1 MNSEISTLSEV
12 IKRIKEE
19 QRLKYTTGFPSLDA
33 IMQGGFSP
41 KLYLLA
47 ADKAMGK
54 TALMLSMIYYQTV
67 CYQIPCTIL
76 TTTINQNFVFR
87 LPLMFDHY
95 PIHRVYTATAPNL
108 NMMCKYIRDIVQRG
122 VKVIYIDDLT
132 FPFERRTSGL
142 SSDEIMEILSM
153 LSRLAMDYQITIVVL
168 ADTTTRYFEDEDS
181 YRPDDSHLCLP
192 PEAKE
197 EIYRTIFIYRPEYYG
212 ITADESGLP
221 TVGLSEIIVGS
232 VVCNLCFDKSR
243 ARFLEIAEREKES
256 DNITRRLF
264 S

>member
-19 QRLKYTTGFPSLDA
+19 RRLKYTTGFPSLDA

-47 ADKAMGK
+47 ANKGMGK
-54 TALMLSMIYYQTV
+54 TALMLSMIYYQTMKF
-67 CYQIPCTIL
+67 QIPCAIL
-76 TTTINQNFVFR
+76 TTKINQNFVFR

-108 NMMCKYIRDIVQRG
+108 NAMCRYIRDIMQKG

-142 SSDEIMEILSM
+142 SSDEIIELLRM
-153 LSRLAMDYQITIVVL
+153 LSCLTMEYQIAIVVL
-168 ADTTTRYFEDEDS
+168 SNTADYCFEDEG
-181 YRPDDSHLCLP
+181 YGRPDECHLCLP
-192 PEAKE
+192 SEAIEK
-197 EIYRTIFIYRPEYYG
+197 IYNTIFIHRPECYG
-212 ITADESGLP
+212 ITCDEYGMPTAGLA
-221 TVGLSEIIVGS
+221 EIIIGS
-232 VVCNLCFDKSR
+232 VVRNLCFDKSR
-243 ARFLEIAEREKES
+243 ARFLEMGEKERES

>member
-1 MNSEISTLSEV
+1 MNSEISTLSEI

-19 QRLKYTTGFPSLDA
+19 RRLKYTTGFPSLDA

-47 ADKAMGK
+47 ADKGMGK
-54 TALMLSMIYYQTV
+54 TALMLSMIYYQTMRF
-67 CYQIPCTIL
+67 QIPCAIL
-76 TTTINQNFVFR
+76 TTKINQNFVFR

-108 NMMCKYIRDIVQRG
+108 NAMCRYIRDIMQKG

-132 FPFERRTSGL
+132 VPFEGRTSEL
-142 SSDEIMEILSM
+142 SSNEIIEFLRM
-153 LSRLAMDYQITIVVL
+153 LSCLTMEYQIAIVVL
-168 ADTTTRYFEDEDS
+168 SDTDYCFDDEG
-181 YRPDDSHLCLP
+181 YGRPNECHLCLP
-192 PEAKE
+192 LEATEK
-197 EIYRTIFIYRPEYYG
+197 IYNTIFIHRPEYYG
-212 ITADESGLP
+212 ITCDEYGIPTAGLA
-221 TVGLSEIIVGS
+221 EIIIGS
-232 VVCNLCFDKSR
+232 AVCNLCFDKSC
-243 ARFLEIAEREKES
+243 ARFLEKGEKERES